1 MASTNKKG
9 KSKYT
14 IAVFKREL
22 PLHLMLLPGLIL
34 VAVFNYTPMAG
45 LIIAFQKFIPS
56 KGMFGDQ
63 QWVGLGNF
71 TYVFSLPG
79 VDQALKN
86 TIVIAF

>member
-1 MASTNKKG
+1 
-9 KSKYT
+9 
-14 IAVFKREL
+14 
-22 PLHLMLLPGLIL
+22 
-34 VAVFNYTPMAG
+34 MAG

-79 VDQALKN
+79 FDQALKKYN
-86 TIVIAF
+86 SHRVLEDRSGTDCAYRFCIDAERSEPERL